1 MPPPPV
7 AGAAAGAAVP
17 PLAVA
22 GASEAGA
29 GEAGPPAPAAAP
41 DDAGAAAALLAE
53 VAGVCGLD
61 APGENEDDPA
71 EGVVADDEQA
81 ESAAEVTM
89 AMEPQ
94 PMTVS
99 TALSPVPAMVVR
111 SFMAIT
117 GISGYANG
125 APRGR
130 REEGR
135 HWAMWS
141 GGV

>member
-1 MPPPPV
+1 
-7 AGAAAGAAVP
+7 VP

-29 GEAGPPAPAAAP
+29 AEAGPPAAAA
-41 DDAGAAAALLAE
+41 DDPGAAAALLVE

-71 EGVVADDEQA
+71 EGVVADPEQA
-81 ESAAEVTM
+81 ESAAEAKM

-111 SFMAIT
+111 SFIAIT
-117 GISGYANG
+117 GISGYANE

-130 REEGR
+130 RGEGRR